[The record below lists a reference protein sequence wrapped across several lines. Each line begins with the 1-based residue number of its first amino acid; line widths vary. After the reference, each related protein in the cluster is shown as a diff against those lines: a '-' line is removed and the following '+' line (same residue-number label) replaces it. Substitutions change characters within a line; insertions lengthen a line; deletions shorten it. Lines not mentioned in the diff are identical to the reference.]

1 MPYYDGAGTLDSPCT
16 PITCAS
22 ASANCNEHA
31 TCAEQAEM
39 PFVTCTCMEGFTG
52 NGVGA
57 DGCVAVVSPSAG
69 PGSEGTPSAGAPGAA
84 NTPGK
89 KVSGGSSTVVRGLA
103 KAVLLVCFVALIS
116 F

>member
-1 MPYYDGAGTLDSPCT
+1 
-16 PITCAS
+16 
-22 ASANCNEHA
+22 
-31 TCAEQAEM
+31 
-39 PFVTCTCMEGFTG
+39 MEGFTG

-57 DGCVAVVSPSAG
+57 GGCVVVVSPSAG
-69 PGSEGTPSAGAPGAA
+69 PGSDGAGTPGAPSTA

-103 KAVLLVCFVALIS
+103 QAVLLVCFVALIS